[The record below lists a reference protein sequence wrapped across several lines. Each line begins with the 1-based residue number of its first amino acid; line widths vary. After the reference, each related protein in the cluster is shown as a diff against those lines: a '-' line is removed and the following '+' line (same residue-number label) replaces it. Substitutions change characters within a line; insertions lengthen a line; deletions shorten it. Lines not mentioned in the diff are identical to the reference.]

1 MTEEMNAAE
10 SQEGVREKIPKEL
23 ILAKVKQSIVSALGI
38 EEDEFTMDAS
48 LIDDLGAESLDF
60 LDIAFRLERE
70 FGIKI
75 PKRNILER
83 ATEQYGE
90 DLFVKEGVLTK
101 DGAALL
107 RTAMPEAD
115 AARIKEGLT
124 EEDVGSLFTPR
135 TWVRLVETILQETP
149 ERCSNCGSDSIT
161 IQDQTK
167 FICQDCKER
176 VYPPPGEEV
185 FMKYLPFIKEA
196 ALGS

>member
-1 MTEEMNAAE
+1 MTEEMKATE
-10 SQEGVREKIPKEL
+10 SQQGVRGKIPSEL
-23 ILAKVKQSIVSALGI
+23 IQVKVKQSIVSALGI
-38 EEDEFTMDAS
+38 EEDEFAMDAS

-83 ATEQYGE
+83 ASEQYGE
-90 DLFVKEGVLTK
+90 ELFVKEGVLTK
-101 DGAALL
+101 KGAALL

-115 AARIKEGLT
+115 ATRIKEGLT

-135 TWVRLVETILQETP
+135 TWVRIVETILHETP
-149 ERCSNCGSDSIT
+149 ELCPNCGSSSIT
-161 IQDQTK
+161 ILDHTK
-167 FICQDCKER
+167 FICEGCKER

-185 FMKYLPFIKEA
+185 FMKYLPLIKEA
-196 ALGS
+196 ALDS

>member
-1 MTEEMNAAE
+1 MTEDIKSAE
-10 SQEGVREKIPKEL
+10 SQEEVREKIPTEL
-23 ILAKVKQSIVSALGI
+23 ILLKVKQSIVSALGI
-38 EEDEFTMDAS
+38 EEDEFTLDAS

-83 ATEQYGE
+83 AAEQYGE
-90 DLFVKEGVLTK
+90 ELFVKEGILTK
-101 DGAALL
+101 EGAALL

-115 AARIKEGLT
+115 ATRIKEGLT

-135 TWVRLVETILQETP
+135 TWVRLVETILHEIP
-149 ERCSNCGSDSIT
+149 EQCPNCGSDSIV
-161 IQDQTK
+161 ILDHTK
-167 FICQDCKER
+167 FTCEGCKER

-185 FMKYLPFIKEA
+185 FMKYLPLIKES
-196 ALGS
+196 ALDS